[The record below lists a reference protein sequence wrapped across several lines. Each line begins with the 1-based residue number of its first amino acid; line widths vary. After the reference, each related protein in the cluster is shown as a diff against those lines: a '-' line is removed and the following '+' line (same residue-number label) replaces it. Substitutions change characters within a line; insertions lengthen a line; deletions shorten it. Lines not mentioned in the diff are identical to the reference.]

1 MIFLANLS
9 KDQKGKIVLSYAH
22 NKGSAML
29 NNTNQ
34 PQRGITQRK
43 VDIIKEIIFKIKGG
57 IITNIV
63 KNINHQCQA
72 GSLTESASAF
82 NLNQL
87 IGLDER
93 FNQIKKL
100 YSLYGMYYIHSVKN
114 IDEDMRKEYIMEL
127 TYSTKI
133 KFLQEE
139 LLKEF

>member
-1 MIFLANLS
+1 MIFLADLS
-9 KDQKGKIVLSYAH
+9 KDQKGKIVLSYGH
-22 NKGSAML
+22 NKGSVML

-34 PQRGITQRK
+34 PQKGITQRK

-63 KNINHQCQA
+63 KNVNHQCQA

-100 YSLYGMYYIHSVKN
+100 YSLYGMNYIHSVKN
-114 IDEDMRKEYIMEL
+114 IDEDMQK
-127 TYSTKI
+127 
-133 KFLQEE
+133 
-139 LLKEF
+139 